1 MGCVAV
7 SWVDKFRTPA
17 WRPYRAMMFI
27 SLGLSGI
34 IPICHGFFKFGY
46 QALEDKMSLS
56 WVVLQGL
63 LYIFGAVLYAV
74 CCPSRY
80 IFSYGL

>member
-34 IPICHGFFKFGY
+34 IPICHGFLKFGY
-46 QALEDKMSLS
+46 QSLEDKMSLS

-74 CCPSRY
+74 CCPSCY
-80 IFSYGL
+80 IVSYSF

>member
-1 MGCVAV
+1 
-7 SWVDKFRTPA
+7 
-17 WRPYRAMMFI
+17 MMFI

-46 QALEDKMSLS
+46 QALEDRMSLS

-63 LYIFGAVLYAV
+63 MYIFGAVLYAV
-74 CCPSRY
+74 CCPSNH
-80 IFSYGL
+80 ITSYNLYLTSLNL